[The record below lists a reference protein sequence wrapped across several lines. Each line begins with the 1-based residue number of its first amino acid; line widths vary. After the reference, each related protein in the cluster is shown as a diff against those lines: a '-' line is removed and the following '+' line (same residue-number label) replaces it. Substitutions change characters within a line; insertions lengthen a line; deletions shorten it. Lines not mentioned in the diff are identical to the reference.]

1 MNRTPPPR
9 TIDEA
14 VDRLRADL
22 SADALATVAG
32 MSEDDLGDCHFGLGM
47 YIRNEFGLWQQG
59 SALLQDCMKGDVY
72 IHPDDASMLIVR
84 ALWTRL
90 RH

>member
-1 MNRTPPPR
+1 MSQPPPR

-14 VDRLRADL
+14 VERLREDL
-22 SADALATVAG
+22 SVEALAAVAA
-32 MSEDDLGDCHFGLGM
+32 MSEDGLRACHFGLGM

-59 SALLQDCMKGDVY
+59 SPLLQDCMKDAVY

-84 ALWTRL
+84 ALWAKL